1 MGLYTAK
8 GDGSGCCSCR
18 GKETWR
24 GVLKYTAHEGSMGTN
39 LFASLILFF
48 IYYSLRFFLVV
59 AVFYL
64 LLSPFLF
71 SYRWIINFILSN
83 DY

>member
-39 LFASLILFF
+39 LLASLILF
-48 IYYSLRFFLVV
+48 I
-59 AVFYL
+59 YL
-64 LLSPFLF
+64 LLSLFLF
-71 SYRWIINFILSN
+71 SCLWIV
-83 DY
+83 

>member
-24 GVLKYTAHEGSMGTN
+24 GVLKYTAHEGSLGTN

-48 IYYSLRFFLVV
+48 IYYSLRFF
-59 AVFYL
+59 
-64 LLSPFLF
+64 SC
-71 SYRWIINFILSN
+71 RWITNFILSN